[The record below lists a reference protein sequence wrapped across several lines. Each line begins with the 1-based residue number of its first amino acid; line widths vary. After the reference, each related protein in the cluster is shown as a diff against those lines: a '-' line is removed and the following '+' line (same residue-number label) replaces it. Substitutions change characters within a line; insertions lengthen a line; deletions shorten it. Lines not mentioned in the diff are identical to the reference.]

1 MLSRYIVLENSS
13 FCDLP
18 LLGVFHLENYPKN
31 QCLGGP
37 SLGAF
42 TAGPAH
48 GLAQGAARKGRTRDV
63 SRMADGDGADLDGFD
78 INDTPEKR
86 ALKAR
91 LVELREEHRALDSA
105 IMALQTQNG
114 GDALQLARLKKRKLV
129 LRDQIQWIED
139 RLTPDIIA

>member
-1 MLSRYIVLENSS
+1 
-13 FCDLP
+13 
-18 LLGVFHLENYPKN
+18 
-31 QCLGGP
+31 
-37 SLGAF
+37 
-42 TAGPAH
+42 
-48 GLAQGAARKGRTRDV
+48 
-63 SRMADGDGADLDGFD
+63 MADGDGVDFDFD
-78 INDTPEKR
+78 INDSPEKR

-105 IMALQTQNG
+105 IMSMQEQG